1 MENKSFEV
9 LMKEL
14 EELVASLESG
24 ETRLDEALTLY
35 KNGLGIIELLSKKLN
50 DARKQIEIVGE
61 KSKKDE
67 SNE

>member
-35 KNGLGIIELLSKKLN
+35 KNGIGIIELLSKKLN

>member
-35 KNGLGIIELLSKKLN
+35 KNGIGIIELLSKKLN
-50 DARKQIEIVGE
+50 DARKQIEIIGE